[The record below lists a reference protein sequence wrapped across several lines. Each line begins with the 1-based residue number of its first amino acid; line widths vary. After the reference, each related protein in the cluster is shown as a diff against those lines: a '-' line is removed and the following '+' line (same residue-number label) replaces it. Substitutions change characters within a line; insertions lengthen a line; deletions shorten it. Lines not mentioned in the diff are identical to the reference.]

1 MSSSSL
7 IRLAGLAALSS
18 GVLSAIGDLLGL
30 VVDLENP
37 LSATTPSYSIVFFL
51 YLLST
56 ALLLLGLVGLYTS
69 QSQAAGILGL
79 VGFLVAFLGTV
90 LLVGALWFELFITP
104 ALAAEAPELVE
115 AELGLP
121 GFILMLLFGA
131 VGWVLFGV
139 ATLRAGV
146 YPRWAAVLLIV
157 GGLLAF
163 FPLPLAGIIFS
174 IAVAWLGF
182 ILFTGRGEARTSE
195 QPPTPRV
202 T

>member
-30 VVDLENP
+30 LVVDLENP
-37 LSATTPSYSIVFFL
+37 ISATTAAYTIVFLL

-56 ALLLLGLVGLYTS
+56 ALLLLGLVGLYAS

-90 LLVGALWFELFITP
+90 LLAGALWFELFITP
-104 ALAAEAPELVE
+104 SLAEQAPVVAEL
-115 AELGLP
+115 ELGLP
-121 GFILMLLFGA
+121 GFILMLFFGA

-157 GGLLAF
+157 GGVLAF

-182 ILFTGRGEARTSE
+182 ILFTRRGEVTSE
-195 QPPTPRV
+195 QSTPRV